1 MPPSFVQTTRLD
13 RGPSS
18 RVRCVDIRKCGLSR
32 RDVSHVYLLIIDCV
46 LLPRSTVEP
55 EVVKRESAAA
65 LPVVIVTLAYYARP
79 VPLPESAPG
88 ESAAFAG
95 WRVQVKR
102 PCRMRLV
109 CSVARNRALSK

>member
-1 MPPSFVQTTRLD
+1 MFTAHNCLF
-13 RGPSS
+13 
-18 RVRCVDIRKCGLSR
+18 
-32 RDVSHVYLLIIDCV
+32 
-46 LLPRSTVEP
+46 LLPRSAVEP

-109 CSVARNRALSK
+109 CSVARNRALSKRYQQITEFGHYVERNQKSKSTERTLSFPRIGSA